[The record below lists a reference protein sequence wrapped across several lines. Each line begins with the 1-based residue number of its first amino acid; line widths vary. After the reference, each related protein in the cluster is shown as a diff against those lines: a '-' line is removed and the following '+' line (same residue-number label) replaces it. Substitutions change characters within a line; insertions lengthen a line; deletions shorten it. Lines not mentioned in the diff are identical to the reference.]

1 MALKD
6 VNERRTADRRIARGF
21 NNLRMVESFGQHA
34 YTHPRSPKRKRMW
47 TFFVIGWAAGM
58 IGFFLLLLFFR

>member
-6 VNERRTADRRIARGF
+6 VNERRIADRRMARGF
-21 NNLRMVESFGQHA
+21 NHLRMVEPVDQHA
-34 YTHPRSPKRKRMW
+34 YTHPSSPKRRRRW